1 MLELLFRINAAG
13 IIEMVVRSVII
24 WAKSAQ
30 AISMTAPT
38 ITDSQAVE
46 LLIKFSHRLH
56 CNTAISTYWT
66 YCVNKFVGIIF
77 QPAFFVDVINGWD

>member
-46 LLIKFSHRLH
+46 LLIKLSHRLH
-56 CNTAISTYWT
+56 CNTAIST

-77 QPAFFVDVINGWD
+77 QPAFFVDVING